1 MANGEILKKSDLE
14 PQWEAAVKPLLDSY
28 LCAVGIL
35 SGNVRSRWVEYVLQ
49 GLRLGIGSIAAHDIP
64 EEAIERLR
72 DALDVRLATTA
83 ELDPIRERREIA
95 ATLVVL
101 QDQKHA
107 DLLNTVFAAPDLETT
122 PEVRE
127 RLRVTFAAERP
138 IPLPA
143 DAPMDMPVQAIAL
156 RSLNPMRPYL
166 RRLR

>member
-1 MANGEILKKSDLE
+1 MAQGGVLNKPDLE
-14 PQWEAAVKPLLDSY
+14 PQWEAAVAPLLDSY

-49 GLRLGIGSIAAHDIP
+49 GLRLGIGNIAAHDIP

-72 DALDVRLATTA
+72 DALDVRLATIA
-83 ELDPIRERREIA
+83 ELDPIRERRQIA
-95 ATLVVL
+95 AMLVVM

-107 DLLNTVFAAPDLETT
+107 DLLNNVFEAPDLATT
-122 PEVRE
+122 PELRE

-143 DAPMDMPVQAIAL
+143 DAPLDMPVQTIAV
-156 RSLNPMRPYL
+156 RSLNPMRSHPG
-166 RRLR
+166 RRL